1 MSDCAVAPPAT
12 ATSKRPSGV
21 SPAVA
26 GIAAA
31 AVLLELAVSGR
42 YGYQRDELYFIVC
55 GRHLA
60 FGYVDQPPLAPLLA
74 RLSSIA
80 FGQSIVGLRVVPAL
94 CLGLLVLTTAA
105 IAGRLGAGPVGRM
118 LAAVACASSSE
129 YLAAGHLLT
138 TTILDFSAWALTLY
152 FVVRLLDSK
161 DARWWLATGLSVGVG
176 LDAKWN
182 VGFLVVGIAVGLLV
196 TPSRQLLADRYA
208 LAAAIVALAV
218 GSPDL
223 VWQAV
228 HGWPNLEVFRALE
241 AQASHNRAVYWPV
254 QVTYTGLALAP
265 VWIAGFVFFWRDP
278 AAARFRSLGA
288 AAAVVLVLVFASGG
302 KPYYCGGIFTL
313 LFAAGATKLEPWAA
327 QSFRRLGTV
336 LAVMVASSLLVLPL
350 ALPVLPAR
358 TLQASRLGRVAYPAD
373 TTNWPSL
380 VGVVSRSYAQLP
392 SSLRSTTVILAGDY
406 GDAAAITVVGA
417 NLDLPAVYCAQNNFW
432 LWGPPPEGATSVL
445 AVGIDPQSLER
456 EFTSVRFVGEL
467 ADSGIGYVGLPVS
480 VYLASGLRAPW
491 TQTWSRLR
499 RYD

>member
-1 MSDCAVAPPAT
+1 MSG
-12 ATSKRPSGV
+12 TSR
-21 SPAVA
+21 AVA

-31 AVLLELAVSGR
+31 AVILELAVSGR

-55 GRHLA
+55 GQHLA
-60 FGYVDQPPLAPLLA
+60 FGYVDQPPLAPLLS
-74 RLSSIA
+74 RLSSIV
-80 FGQSIVGLRVVPAL
+80 FGPSIIGLRVVPAL
-94 CLGLLVLTTAA
+94 CLGLMVLVTAA
-105 IAGRLGAGPVGRM
+105 IAGRFGAGPLGQL

-138 TTILDFSAWALTLY
+138 TTILDYCAWGLTLY
-152 FVVRLLDSK
+152 FAVRLLDSL
-161 DARWWLATGLSVGVG
+161 DPRWWLATGLAVGIG

-182 VGFLVVGIAVGLLV
+182 IGFLVLGLTVGLLV
-196 TPSRQLLADRYA
+196 TPSRHLLGNRYA
-208 LAAAIVALAV
+208 LFAAVLALAV

-223 VWQAV
+223 IWQTM
-228 HGWPNLEVFRALE
+228 HGWPNLDVFRALE
-241 AQASHNRAVYWPV
+241 AQAAHNRAVYWPV

-265 VWIAGFVFFWRDP
+265 LWIAAFVWFWRDT
-278 AAARFRSLGA
+278 AAARFRPLGVA
-288 AAAVVLVLVFASGG
+288 AAAVLLLVFVTGG

-327 QSFRRLGTV
+327 RSGRRMATMI
-336 LAVMVASSLLVLPL
+336 AVMLASSLLVLPL

-380 VGVVSRSYAQLP
+380 VGVVAKAYDALP

-406 GDAAAITVVGA
+406 GEAAAITVVGA
-417 NLDLPAVYCAQNNFW
+417 HLGLPGVYCGQNNFW

-445 AVGIDPQSLER
+445 AVGIDRQSLER
-456 EFTSVRFVGEL
+456 EFVSVRLVGVL
-467 ADSGIGYVGLPVS
+467 AQSGIGYLGLPVS
-480 VYLASGLRAPW
+480 VYIATGLRAPW
-491 TQTWSRLR
+491 TRTWWSLR